1 MSEPRYTKLKDSS
14 KLSSEKINSMMTDL
28 TEFIN
33 ELVDDQIRMKSCIP
47 LTPELKEFY
56 KQLMGRSI
64 DEDPADNQSDV
75 VYGDEG
81 ERYEESVEKF
91 LTPRR
96 RFTRKVV
103 SVIRDNPFD
112 DLRLTSRIT
121 ARKS

>member
-1 MSEPRYTKLKDSS
+1 
-14 KLSSEKINSMMTDL
+14 MMADL
-28 TEFIN
+28 VEFIN
-33 ELVDDQIRMKSCIP
+33 ELVEDQIRMKSCIP

-64 DEDPADNQSDV
+64 DEDPSDDNQRDV

-91 LTPRR
+91 LTPKR

-112 DLRLTSRIT
+112 DLPLTSRNIT
-121 ARKS
+121 R

>member
-1 MSEPRYTKLKDSS
+1 
-14 KLSSEKINSMMTDL
+14 MMADL
-28 TEFIN
+28 VEFIN
-33 ELVDDQIRMKSCIP
+33 ELVDDQIQMKSCIP

-64 DEDPADNQSDV
+64 DEDPADNQSDDV

-81 ERYEESVEKF
+81 GGYEESVEKF

-112 DLRLTSRIT
+112 DLPLTSRHI
-121 ARKS
+121 AAC